1 MRETIFLA
9 VCNALGVDYKEAA
22 TTSRLREYVI
32 ARQMYISLVKEL
44 YGMRYTYRQIGSMAL
59 FEHKFGHAVVWH
71 HLKKFNDEINQPF
84 MEDIKP
90 IYEELL
96 TKFNSK
102 N

>member
-32 ARQMYISLVKEL
+32 ARQMYFYLVREICGYRYSLSCIGK
-44 YGMRYTYRQIGSMAL
+44 MRY
-59 FEHKFGHAVVWH
+59 FEKNVHHSTILYHLQKF
-71 HLKKFNDEINQPF
+71 KDEINQPF
-84 MEDIKP
+84 MKEVKQ

-96 TKFNSK
+96 KQFNTKN
-102 N
+102 

>member
-22 TTSRLREYVI
+22 SQKRYRENVV
-32 ARQMYISLVKEL
+32 AKQMYFSIVREI
-44 YGMRYTYRQIGSMAL
+44 YGYRYTLGYIGRMSL
-59 FEHKFGHAVVWH
+59 FEKEVNHATVLYHLQKF
-71 HLKKFNDEINQPF
+71 KDEINQPF

-96 TKFNSK
+96 TKFNTK
-102 N
+102 H